1 MDFSWLGREWEDECE
16 IKKKF
21 NFFDN
26 NPQNGQLSY
35 RELQSAMYGIG
46 YNHSDEEIR
55 KMIEDFD
62 LNKNNEIDFKEFL
75 LLLANNHD
83 DIKLRLAFA
92 EIDNACTK
100 TTTVEEI
107 RTWMRNQHLSRDD
120 LAEPVEFID
129 DWWVANGGI
138 FSINSIDFDKFK
150 DCVNY
155 CEHASKN
162 SLSTSFREV
171 KSNWK

>member
-55 KMIEDFD
+55 KMPHILINHVLRACTNQDNAL
-62 LNKNNEIDFKEFL
+62 LNDFK
-75 LLLANNHD
+75 
-83 DIKLRLAFA
+83 
-92 EIDNACTK
+92 
-100 TTTVEEI
+100 TT
-107 RTWMRNQHLSRDD
+107 
-120 LAEPVEFID
+120 
-129 DWWVANGGI
+129 
-138 FSINSIDFDKFK
+138 
-150 DCVNY
+150 
-155 CEHASKN
+155 
-162 SLSTSFREV
+162 
-171 KSNWK
+171 